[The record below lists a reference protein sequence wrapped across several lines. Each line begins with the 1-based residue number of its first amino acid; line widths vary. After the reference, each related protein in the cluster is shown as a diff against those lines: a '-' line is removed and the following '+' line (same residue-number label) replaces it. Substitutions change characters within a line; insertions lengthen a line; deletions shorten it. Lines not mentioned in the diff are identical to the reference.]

1 LPFSRRSWFFVYAHS
16 TVIYFKLGGLGSKVL
31 CSENPKIIVHLPI
44 RDEHT
49 PGTKSASTKAA
60 KKSKARK
67 TIVSEGTEWLSAKPK
82 AKKRT
87 IATKAKKPTKAK
99 KQKTAKP
106 KKKTAK
112 KATRSA
118 KSLPIRSEEVI
129 ELLSDDDSIEDAPPA
144 SLKREGNKNDAED
157 LWEDDDSSEE
167 EYEFH

>member
-1 LPFSRRSWFFVYAHS
+1 LLLLFLLQS
-16 TVIYFKLGGLGSKVL
+16 TVIYFKLGGLGSRVL
-31 CSENPKIIVHLPI
+31 RSENPKIIVHLPK
-44 RDEHT
+44 REEKT
-49 PGTKSASTKAA
+49 SGGTKATSTKAA

-67 TIVSEGTEWLSAKPK
+67 TIASEGSEWLSAKPK